1 MLVDLLEGQVWHSG
15 ENCLTKSPGLR
26 FDASIYPFP
35 RPHSCG
41 IVSVYSFLRP
51 HSGLVWLHE
60 DRSGLRGLNPLL
72 FNFD

>member
-35 RPHSCG
+35 RPHSCESLQHW
-41 IVSVYSFLRP
+41 VRP
-51 HSGLVWLHE
+51 FFIFV
-60 DRSGLRGLNPLL
+60 DLL
-72 FNFD
+72 EIQA